1 MILVDTSV
9 WIDFLNGHCSAQAE
23 FLARLIDEEG
33 DICTCGIVLTE
44 VLQGIRGEDQ
54 AQRME
59 RLLSDLIYLPTHRTA
74 HLLAAHIY
82 RSARRRGVTIRR
94 SVDCLIAACAIE
106 ARTPLLHRDRD
117 FDEIAKGSDLEI
129 SDATAC

>member
-9 WIDFLNGHCSAQAE
+9 WIDFLHGRSTAQAAL
-23 FLARLIDEEG
+23 LARLIEGEE

-44 VLQGIRGEDQ
+44 VLQGIRCEDQ
-54 AQRME
+54 ARRTE
-59 RLLSDLIYLPTHRTA
+59 RLLSNLVYLPTHRSA
-74 HLLAAHIY
+74 HLLAAQIY

-106 ARTPLLHRDRD
+106 AGTLLLHRDRD
-117 FDEIAKGSDLEI
+117 FEEIAKGSDLEI
-129 SDATAC
+129 AETLA

>member
-9 WIDFLNGHCSAQAE
+9 WIDFLHGHSSAQVAL
-23 FLARLIDEEG
+23 LARLIDEEE

-54 AQRME
+54 AQRTE
-59 RLLSDLIYLPTHRTA
+59 RLLSDLIYLPTRRSA
-74 HLLAAHIY
+74 HLLAAHIS

-94 SVDCLIAACAIE
+94 SVDCMIAACAIE

-129 SDATAC
+129 ADTLA